1 MNTPQRTLFSPH
13 ITYVAPVT
21 HPEPPPLPVSPGSS
35 PAEKGAAIRSI
46 ILRKDDQIARLE
58 LELASTRDRLRE
70 AEEAGAAAAA
80 EAARTAAALQEERA
94 ARGAE
99 LDAARRR
106 IEVAA

>member
-46 ILRKDDQIARLE
+46 ILRKDDQIARARELE
-58 LELASTRDRLRE
+58 LEPHDDVVL
-70 AEEAGAAAAA
+70 
-80 EAARTAAALQEERA
+80 LQDD
-94 ARGAE
+94 GAE
-99 LDAARRR
+99 LLHGTRGARARAR
-106 IEVAA
+106 A

>member
-46 ILRKDDQIARLE
+46 ILKKDDIIARLE
-58 LELASTRDRLRE
+58 LELAGQRERLRE
-70 AEEAGAAAAA
+70 AEEAGA
-80 EAARTAAALQEERA
+80 TAAAGSRKSRT
-94 ARGAE
+94 RGA
-99 LDAARRR
+99 AAPN
-106 IEVAA
+106 